1 MTLLLLTELIGTA
14 AFAVS
19 GALVGLEKQMDLF
32 GVVVLGVTTAVG
44 GGIIR
49 DILLGATPPAAFQS
63 PVFLLCAFGVS
74 VITFLPCV
82 HVHFRR
88 NDLTFQRILLVMDAV
103 GLGSFTVIGVQAAH
117 AAAPD
122 AGVFLASFVGV
133 VTGIGG
139 GVLRDVFAGNT
150 PYVFVRHFYACAS
163 IVGGVVCAAAWNLAG
178 PSVSMA
184 AGAVLTLSLRLLAA
198 RFRWSLPKA
207 H

>member
-74 VITFLPCV
+74 VITHLSTDTAGDGRCRSGQLHCRRSSGCPCRGTGRRCV
-82 HVHFRR
+82 SGLFRGCR
-88 NDLTFQRILLVMDAV
+88 HRHRRRSSAGRFCREYPLCVRTTLLRLCLYCRRSRLRCCMEFGWAFRFHGRRSCFNIV
-103 GLGSFTVIGVQAAH
+103 
-117 AAAPD
+117 
-122 AGVFLASFVGV
+122 LASVGRPLSV
-133 VTGIGG
+133 E
-139 GVLRDVFAGNT
+139 FAEG
-150 PYVFVRHFYACAS
+150 PLKC
-163 IVGGVVCAAAWNLAG
+163 LANH
-178 PSVSMA
+178 
-184 AGAVLTLSLRLLAA
+184 RA
-198 RFRWSLPKA
+198 RSST
-207 H
+207 